1 MTTPFTPVS
10 FSCPLDPEAVPDSDE
25 HGLFSSLDTGVN
37 RAPEQELCIWPKVTP
52 GVSGG
57 AQKEPGTPDLP
68 SLAGGRGQRAMSPS
82 HLMLVCQP
90 CLYLGDHHGYM
101 HTSHIPM
108 HLHREEPH
116 IYP

>member
-1 MTTPFTPVS
+1 MTTPFAPVS

-37 RAPEQELCIWPKVTP
+37 RAPEQELRIWPKVTP

-68 SLAGGRGQRAMSPS
+68 SLAGGRGKER
-82 HLMLVCQP
+82 
-90 CLYLGDHHGYM
+90 
-101 HTSHIPM
+101 
-108 HLHREEPH
+108 
-116 IYP
+116 